1 MVRQR
6 SAKSPTPV
14 QFRSAP
20 PILDFYE
27 TAPTSRLRCRSFSEE
42 VILKLAH
49 FDDSFKITS
58 VMCIMAGAPGYG
70 EEEQILRL

>member
-1 MVRQR
+1 MLVFRKGRGSQVVRQR

-14 QFRSAP
+14 QFLSAP

-27 TAPTSRLRCRSFSEE
+27 TAPTSRLRCRSFSE
-42 VILKLAH
+42 L
-49 FDDSFKITS
+49 
-58 VMCIMAGAPGYG
+58 CIMAGAPGYG